1 MAKFKLY
8 PHNKVAYDKIVDSF
22 NNGQRISSI
31 VQATGTGKTYL
42 AINLAKET
50 YPKKMLFIAPTLAI
64 IEHIQHTINQYD
76 LEDKLNIEFVT
87 YQSFINK
94 SKKDIQNMQFDYLVV
109 DEFHHMGAPIWGQ
122 CVTDLINSHEDAY
135 VLGMSA
141 YVIRDKGTAYAMNVA
156 PSMISNKLDD
166 EEIDVDE
173 LPIFAD
179 SIVHSYDLAD
189 AITDGI
195 LQKPT
200 YIASEIKLYG
210 YMLELKEKILT
221 SNYTKEEQDKYLK
234 ELDSMTAN
242 LLKSDDT
249 KQLLLNNIG
258 KQSKCIYFVPT
269 GRTAGVRNI
278 ENVKE
283 ELQALFPDAVI
294 YSTSSDDLNGEKNR
308 EAFYH
313 DKDLD
318 GNNVSKKTRIMVAI
332 NQYNEGVHVKG
343 VDTVILGRATNSDIV
358 FFEQLG
364 RALSASNDKSP
375 VCIDLSGNLDYILS
389 LSEEIGDKLRQRY
402 AAKGERILNREMP
415 KFDFGIDSKYVDL
428 LRNLTDLD
436 NSIDNWDIRYN
447 QLVEC
452 LKTNNNVYP
461 SITSKNKEIR
471 SLAFWVQKQKLVY
484 K

>member
-1 MAKFKLY
+1 M
-8 PHNKVAYDKIVDSF
+8 
-22 NNGQRISSI
+22 
-31 VQATGTGKTYL
+31 
-42 AINLAKET
+42 
-50 YPKKMLFIAPTLAI
+50 
-64 IEHIQHTINQYD
+64 
-76 LEDKLNIEFVT
+76 
-87 YQSFINK
+87 
-94 SKKDIQNMQFDYLVV
+94 
-109 DEFHHMGAPIWGQ
+109 
-122 CVTDLINSHEDAY
+122 
-135 VLGMSA
+135 
-141 YVIRDKGTAYAMNVA
+141 
-156 PSMISNKLDD
+156 
-166 EEIDVDE
+166 
-173 LPIFAD
+173 
-179 SIVHSYDLAD
+179 HSYDLAD